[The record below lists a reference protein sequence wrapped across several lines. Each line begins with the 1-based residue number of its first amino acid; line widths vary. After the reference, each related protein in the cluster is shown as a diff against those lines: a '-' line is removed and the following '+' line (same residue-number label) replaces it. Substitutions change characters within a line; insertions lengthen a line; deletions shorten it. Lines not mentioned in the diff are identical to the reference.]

1 MQLLLPLAA
10 PVYVSGRQLDSR
22 IRHATAAELAAIA
35 DDLKSGRLVVTKL
48 TGKQA
53 DRAVR
58 FASFGFDRDADR
70 AIQRLGAD
78 RMLAALDRW
87 TSPSS
92 IH

>member
-10 PVYVSGRQLDSR
+10 PVYITGRQLDRR

-35 DDLKSGRLVVTKL
+35 DDLRSGHLVVTNL

-70 AIQRLGAD
+70 AIDRLGAE
-78 RMLAALDRW
+78 RMLAALDRL
-87 TSPSS
+87 TAPSS